1 MVYLKNDFA
10 YYSYDIKDKTDD
22 IEDKTHYIE
31 NFADLTFDSIQKLQE
46 NPNCLDDVVYETNG
60 KTRKISKSCIA
71 NIKNFLLLENN

>member
-1 MVYLKNDFA
+1 LAIMKNYSTFPDF
-10 YYSYDIKDKTDD
+10 
-22 IEDKTHYIE
+22 
-31 NFADLTFDSIQKLQE
+31 IQKLQE